1 MHIKNLN
8 REQCCY
14 ASHTS
19 ILLYPG
25 RTVGVCPVCVTVAA
39 WVVMGHIWRFSG
51 AGIYIEAISR
61 ENFSEVIR
69 LWWCALITLSAHS
82 FSPNSVYF
90 SCLCLSS
97 SLLYV
102 CLPFICCHS
111 VFVWTP
117 IIPALL
123 SLSHS
128 PPPPHGYVLFGQAC
142 VLAYMS
148 WRLLMFTI
156 TNWDQHTDV
165 RGPGTETK
173 KGNGFSVMQCWNQR
187 DIHNWWTTFAALLY
201 WPAHEAPG
209 NEPLH
214 ITHRANEEEKRARQN
229 REMKRSSDYL
239 NKSFWVET
247 QTILTEAKKIFP
259 FFSFRVH
266 TLSNNKLSVY
276 VTG

>member
-1 MHIKNLN
+1 M
-8 REQCCY
+8 
-14 ASHTS
+14 
-19 ILLYPG
+19 
-25 RTVGVCPVCVTVAA
+25 
-39 WVVMGHIWRFSG
+39 
-51 AGIYIEAISR
+51 
-61 ENFSEVIR
+61 
-69 LWWCALITLSAHS
+69 
-82 FSPNSVYF
+82 
-90 SCLCLSS
+90 
-97 SLLYV
+97 
-102 CLPFICCHS
+102 
-111 VFVWTP
+111 
-117 IIPALL
+117 L
-123 SLSHS
+123 SLSLCLNPYHS
-128 PPPPHGYVLFGQAC
+128 STSLSVTQSPPPHGYVLFGQAC

-266 TLSNNKLSVY
+266 NKLSVY
-276 VTG
+276 VTGWSATKMGNKIFPKCQNFKEKKNRFL